1 MKNENMI
8 KKYQNMVDNGKLLN
22 HFIDNGFIVS
32 ENKFKTTS
40 DISIIRYI
48 NKNSNIFYEFLLKW
62 NKQELKWKI
71 KEVTQG
77 IIQGIEEGK

>member
-8 KKYQNMVDNGKLLN
+8 KKYQNM
-22 HFIDNGFIVS
+22 IDNGELLNYFTNNNYIVS
-32 ENKFKTTS
+32 ENQFKTTD

-48 NKNSNIFYEFLLKW
+48 NKNSNFFYEFLLKW

-71 KEVTQG
+71 MEVTQG

>member
-8 KKYQNMVDNGKLLN
+8 KKYQNM
-22 HFIDNGFIVS
+22 IDNGELLNYFTNNNYIVS
-32 ENKFKTTS
+32 ENQFKATD

-48 NKNSNIFYEFLLKW
+48 NKNSNFFYEFLLKW
-62 NKQELKWKI
+62 NKKELKWKI
-71 KEVTQG
+71 MEVTQG

>member
-1 MKNENMI
+1 MKNENI
-8 KKYQNMVDNGKLLN
+8 VKKYQDM
-22 HFIDNGFIVS
+22 IDNGELLNYFTNNGYIVS
-32 ENKFKTTS
+32 ENKFKTNN

-48 NKNSNIFYEFLLKW
+48 NKDSNIYYEFLLTW

-77 IIQGIEEGK
+77 IIQGIEG

>member
-1 MKNENMI
+1 MKNENI
-8 KKYQNMVDNGKLLN
+8 VKKYQDM
-22 HFIDNGFIVS
+22 IDNGELLNYFINNGYIVS
-32 ENKFKTTS
+32 ENKFKVNN

-48 NKNSNIFYEFLLKW
+48 NKDSNIYYEFLLIW

-77 IIQGIEEGK
+77 IIQGIEG